1 MLQYLTIKNYALI
14 RHLELQPS
22 KGLNVITGETGAG
35 KSIMLGALGL
45 LMGNRADT
53 KVLWDENEK
62 CVIEATYGIGEYKLK
77 SFFKSNDLDYDET
90 TVIRREISPAGK
102 SRAFINDTPVT
113 LDVLRSI
120 GNLLMDVH
128 SQHETLQL
136 GNQSF
141 QLSLIDA
148 FAGNHKVLEQYQQ
161 SWTTFLDAKHA
172 FEKLTT
178 DASQLREESDYI
190 KFQLDELVKA
200 DLDNLEQSA
209 LESELKVMEHAEEIK
224 NRFNAILDLLNRSDL
239 NAQTILSEAKANL
252 HQVSSF
258 SQAYESLYK
267 RLESVK
273 IEIDDIADEIDRE
286 EAIVEFDPEKTQLI
300 QEKLSV
306 LYRLLKKH
314 HASTIGDLI
323 TLRESLSKKN
333 ELTSNLDEALL
344 KAEQIYRAAEK
355 DLLEKGEKLS
365 VARRKV
371 FEPICMQV
379 TKLLKA
385 LGIPNATL
393 SVDGQQTT
401 PGASGLDKVELLFS
415 ANKGISVRPLAQV
428 ASGGEFSRLM
438 FAIKYI
444 MAEKTSMPTLI
455 LDEIDNGVSGEIAI
469 QLGNMMVEMSRG
481 HQLITITHLPQI
493 AAKGESHYFVFK
505 DNSDAK
511 TVSTIKRLAEHE
523 RVEEIAKMIG
533 GSKPS
538 KIALENAQELLAKT

>member
-1 MLQYLTIKNYALI
+1 MLQHLTIKNYALI

-22 KGLNVITGETGAG
+22 GGLNVITGETGAG

-62 CVIEATYGIGEYKLK
+62 CIIEATYKIGEYKLK

-113 LDVLRSI
+113 LDVLKSI
-120 GNLLMDVH
+120 GSLLMDVH

-141 QLSLIDA
+141 QLSLIDS
-148 FAGNHKVLEQYQQ
+148 FAGNQKVQEEYSQL
-161 SWTTFLDAKHA
+161 WTAFVEAKNA
-172 FEKLTT
+172 FEKLTA
-178 DASQLREESDYI
+178 DAAQLRDESDYI

-200 DLDNLEQSA
+200 DLDSLDQPA
-209 LESELKVMEHAEEIK
+209 LESELKVLEHAEEIK
-224 NRFNAILDLLNRSDL
+224 NRFNTILDLLTRSDL
-239 NAQTILSEAKANL
+239 NTQTILSEAKMNL
-252 HQVSSF
+252 NQVSNF
-258 SQAYESLYK
+258 APAYEALYK

-273 IEIDDIADEIDRE
+273 IEIEDIADEIERE
-286 EAIVEFDPEKTQLI
+286 EGIIEFDPEKTQLI

-314 HASTIGDLI
+314 HATTTNDLI

-333 ELTSNLDEALL
+333 ELTSNLDEALAN
-344 KAEQIYRAAEK
+344 AEQKFKASEK
-355 DLLEKGEKLS
+355 ELFDKGLKLS
-365 VARRKV
+365 NSRKKV
-371 FEPICMQV
+371 FDPISAQV

-385 LGIPNATL
+385 LGIANATL
-393 SVDGQQTT
+393 SIEGQQVTAG
-401 PGASGLDKVELLFS
+401 PSGIDKVEILFS

-444 MAEKTSMPTLI
+444 MAEKTSMPTLV

-469 QLGNMMVEMSRG
+469 QLGNMMMEMSRR

-493 AAKGESHYFVFK
+493 AAKGDSHYFVFK

-511 TVSTIKRLAEHE
+511 TVSTIKRLTEGE
-523 RVEEIAKMIG
+523 RIEEIAKMIG

-538 KIALENAQELLAKT
+538 KVALENAQELLAKA